1 MGLVTQEET
10 EFCLWPCFLIH
21 TPPKPLESL
30 KDMSFVWYGWLWPGG
45 SWIASEWGEGVA
57 RGTNQ
62 LIRGLAHWPQLPGKV
77 KLITKGN
84 DVLYCACNEASVKKK
99 NKKNKKPLT
108 KRFWEDTSGL
118 VNTQRCWEDSMLREV
133 MEALCPF
140 SHALAHSSLLVAVP
154 ELHSFITM

>member
-10 EFCLWPCFLIH
+10 EFCLCPSFLIH

-62 LIRGLAHWPQLPGKV
+62 LIRGLAHWPQPPGKV

-99 NKKNKKPLT
+99 NKNNKKPLP
-108 KRFWEDTSGL
+108 KRFWEDTLLGWW
-118 VNTQRCWEDSMLREV
+118 TLRGAERTV
-133 MEALCPF
+133 CLERSWKLCAPSPMPWPTHLF
-140 SHALAHSSLLVAVP
+140 
-154 ELHSFITM
+154 